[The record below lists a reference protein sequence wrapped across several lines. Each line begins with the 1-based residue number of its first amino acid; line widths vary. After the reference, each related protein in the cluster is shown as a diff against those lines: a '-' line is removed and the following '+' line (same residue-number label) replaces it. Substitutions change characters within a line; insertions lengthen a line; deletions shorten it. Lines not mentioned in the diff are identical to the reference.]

1 MLRALDQR
9 DAWRPV
15 IAGLIALAWLT
26 LVIWEQSPYGRYLD
40 HGQWL
45 EVGLAAKICRALPAG
60 SLLLPGLR
68 YVSGWLLMTMA
79 MMLPTVLPLL
89 NIFARVTS
97 GKADRALL
105 LTLVIVGYLAIWILF
120 GLIAHVADMTLHAVA
135 ATSAFLSF
143 NGWIIGVI
151 VLAIAG
157 LFQFSRFKYRCL
169 DKCRTPFSF
178 INEHWRGHA
187 ERWESFQLG
196 VHHGLFCVGCCW
208 AIMLLM
214 FLVGAGSVGW
224 MLLLGAI
231 MATEKNVAWG
241 RHLSVPLGIGLLV
254 LSAVIVALNI

>member
-60 SLLLPGLR
+60 SLLLPGLL

-105 LTLVIVGYLAIWILF
+105 LTLVIVGYLAIWTLF
-120 GLIAHVADMTLHAVA
+120 GLITPMIQPLK
-135 ATSAFLSF
+135 LS
-143 NGWIIGVI
+143 NV

-157 LFQFSRFKYRCL
+157 LFQFSRFKYRL

-187 ERWESFQLG
+187 ER
-196 VHHGLFCVGCCW
+196 
-208 AIMLLM
+208 
-214 FLVGAGSVGW
+214 
-224 MLLLGAI
+224 
-231 MATEKNVAWG
+231 
-241 RHLSVPLGIGLLV
+241 
-254 LSAVIVALNI
+254 